1 MMQYRKRPA
10 WRNQWVGI
18 LMGVLVCLVFL
29 MAFVLGQIVTDR
41 GKDSFLL
48 IIAAGLLPVL
58 LIPILYRK
66 YAWLYTID
74 SENIESSHGIISRDL
89 NAIRIKDVRNIN
101 VRQTVMQRLLS
112 IGDVEFSSA
121 GGGDVE
127 VIFYGVPAPVV
138 LKDRVQDLQDHT
150 DSVD

>member
-18 LMGVLVCLVFL
+18 LMGVLVYLAF
-29 MAFVLGQIVTDR
+29 MAAFVLGQITTDQ
-41 GKDSFLL
+41 GNDSLL
-48 IIAAGLLPVL
+48 LNIAAGLLPVL
-58 LIPILYRK
+58 LLPIIYRK
-66 YAWLYTID
+66 YAWLFTID
-74 SENIESSHGIISRDL
+74 NENIESSHGIISREL

-101 VRQTVMQRLLS
+101 VRQTLMQRLLG

-127 VIFYGVPAPVV
+127 VIFYGVSAPVA

-150 DSVD
+150 DSAD